1 MVPRGETRWI
11 HLTGLALRDAA
22 GKPVRWTG
30 SVADI
35 TERKG
40 AEDALR
46 LSEHRY
52 ALAMEATG
60 DGHWDWD
67 IATDKMYVSPLLLE
81 MCGLP
86 ADITFANR
94 AEWVDRFRSIP
105 ANARDTAE
113 PSPSTLPARRIASTW
128 RSASSRA
135 ARRAGST

>member
-1 MVPRGETRWI
+1 M
-11 HLTGLALRDAA
+11 
-22 GKPVRWTG
+22 RWTG

-67 IATDKMYVSPLLLE
+67 IATDKMYVSPLLLD

-86 ADITFANR
+86 PEITFANR
-94 AEWVDRFRSIP
+94 AEWVDRFPFYPGERPRYGRAVADHFAGKTNRVDMEI
-105 ANARDTAE
+105 
-113 PSPSTLPARRIASTW
+113 RIMP
-128 RSASSRA
+128 R
-135 ARRAGST
+135 G